1 MAGGDDAHERPGA
14 TVPDT
19 GLWPAMFWLAFFVGF
34 HGYSQRS
41 NLSDLLLTAGAVVGV
56 AGLVLSVFTRQGV
69 WGVVL
74 GACVAG
80 AAVLPHGMALL
91 AATSLLFAVLLEFK
105 PLGRRT
111 GLAGVLM
118 HVPLVLAALCGLAL
132 ASPDFRD
139 ARTFVAWARDEQPR
153 SILSFDE
160 LLTRPPTVG
169 EWVAL
174 RGQGRC
180 LGPLGRE
187 GEIDCSTLRW
197 PRTPAS
203 LPAVWTA
210 PERGPDLL
218 AHLSVGAQT
227 VPSHSLRGPREK
239 QVMVMLN
246 AEEFTA
252 WLESYCATPPAEPDG
267 FDAACRVMK
276 QRVAGLLSQG
286 RLSWAEWA
294 SPAQAALRAVP
305 VSMGDPDAFDRRL
318 REIADD
324 FQNTWRRGLADSLL
338 RQSAELPLPG
348 PAVDVIGARVPQDLR
363 WPVAGPQ
370 GNSLRAQR
378 QITGTLPF
386 EAWGIVQ
393 SWQAPAAEAPGRL
406 VLQPSP
412 VKARI
417 VLTDAQ
423 KLLGFAALA
432 LLAWHAMALVVSLAK
447 WWFASRNR

>member
-1 MAGGDDAHERPGA
+1 VAGADGHARPGA
-14 TVPDT
+14 AAPDT
-19 GLWPAMFWLAFFVGF
+19 GLWPALFWLAFFVGF
-34 HGYSQRS
+34 YGYAHRLD
-41 NLSDLLLTAGAVVGV
+41 LSDLFLTAGAVVGV
-56 AGLVLSVFTRQGV
+56 AGLVLSAFTRQGV

-74 GACVAG
+74 GVCVAG

-91 AATSLLFAVLLEFK
+91 AAISLLFAVLLEFK

-132 ASPDFRD
+132 ATPDFRD

-153 SILSFDE
+153 SIPSLDE
-160 LLTRPPTVG
+160 LLARPPAVG
-169 EWVAL
+169 EWVEL

-197 PRTPAS
+197 PRAPAS
-203 LPAVWTA
+203 LPDAWAA
-210 PERGPDLL
+210 PDRGPDLL
-218 AHLSVGAQT
+218 ARLSVGAQT
-227 VPSHSLRGPREK
+227 VPSHSLRGPREV

-246 AEEFTA
+246 AEAFTT
-252 WLESYCATPPAEPDG
+252 WLAAYCATPPTEPAG

-286 RLSWAEWA
+286 RLSWDEWA
-294 SPAQAALRAVP
+294 SPAQAALRAAPVP
-305 VSMGDPDAFDRRL
+305 MGDPDAFDRRL

-338 RQSAELPLPG
+338 LQATELPLPG
-348 PAVDVIGARVPQDLR
+348 PAVDVTGARVPQDLR
-363 WPVAGPQ
+363 RPVAGPQ
-370 GNSLRAQR
+370 GNRLRVQHQLA
-378 QITGTLPF
+378 GTLPF

-393 SWQAPAAEAPGRL
+393 TWQAPAAEAPGRL
-406 VLQPSP
+406 VLQPAP

-423 KLLGFAALA
+423 KLLGVAALA
-432 LLAWHAMALVVSLAK
+432 LLAWHALALVVSLAK
-447 WWFASRNR
+447 WWFASRKG